1 MRDELNAHLPPGPN
15 PSCLFRWLF
24 FFLLLSILPTV
35 SLPVLLHSPT
45 QAAHFLHYIPKAPWI
60 FYHAWDNQPQDSQFL
75 RPRLGRLLA
84 FVKRYP
90 PSAWAMLDKVVWC
103 PLFAVICFFSQCE
116 AAQPSPPMLIILLHS
131 KSSTLPASSG
141 HNLFVWSLRAEFSF
155 LSICRLHC
163 FCSKPALVRQKHW
176 LSLENSCQSVC
187 AKIPPEQSG
196 GCLSGLIAI
205 LWADL
210 AVLKAK
216 S

>member
-15 PSCLFRWLF
+15 SSCLFRWLFFF

-90 PSAWAMLDKVVWC
+90 PSAWEMLDKVVWC

-155 LSICRLHC
+155 CLFAVSIVFALNLLSSDKNIGSRWKTLVNLCV
-163 FCSKPALVRQKHW
+163 SKFLPSSLVA
-176 LSLENSCQSVC
+176 VC
-187 AKIPPEQSG
+187 LG
-196 GCLSGLIAI
+196 
-205 LWADL
+205 
-210 AVLKAK
+210 
-216 S
+216 